1 LLTPS
6 DAYTKLRLHQAML
19 APSCA
24 CTKLRLHQA
33 MLTPS
38 CAYTKRC
45 LHQAEIYNPKKE
57 GKFDDLRR
65 FTLEIF
71 LKKS

>member
-1 LLTPS
+1 MLAPS
-6 DAYTKLRLHQAML
+6 DAYTKR
-19 APSCA
+19 C
-24 CTKLRLHQA
+24 LHQA

-38 CAYTKRC
+38 YAYTKLR